1 MKSPTMKLKQN
12 DIISVLVI
20 VTIVNLVIVESSD
33 IDHCKERRFA
43 TAFNSS
49 YMQFTK
55 ETVDQEFAIE
65 GEFKNL
71 HCCAK
76 GYRSIE
82 W

>member
-1 MKSPTMKLKQN
+1 MKSPAAKYVNN
-12 DIISVLVI
+12 DLISRVLIIVAMANVVI
-20 VTIVNLVIVESSD
+20 VRGDRDQCNDNLFESSLS
-33 IDHCKERRFA
+33 
-43 TAFNSS
+43 TQ

-55 ETVDQEFAIE
+55 ETVSEEYAIE

>member
-1 MKSPTMKLKQN
+1 MKSPPASNDLISRVFIIVVMAKLTVVSCDSNQCN
-12 DIISVLVI
+12 D
-20 VTIVNLVIVESSD
+20 NRFESALS
-33 IDHCKERRFA
+33 
-43 TAFNSS
+43 TQ

-55 ETVDQEFAIE
+55 ETVSEEYAIE